1 MGIVSCLPTTDTRSG
16 GIFVGVSKSREVRER
31 VWHFYPRFTL
41 LLHFNLFQPHPHPTL
56 SILTAMSTSEIF
68 GRLANTYLKPPKPRP
83 TFNPVRHPKARLR
96 DLKPVLRPG
105 QLDRA
110 PSVFPWIQPKIVQ
123 KETEVEKHKRKTR
136 LQPHMRKWRCHV
148 TLLAGKQ
155 GMEQELM
162 PFAWMKM
169 RVKDIKMVE
178 QAGGLEAK
186 MVSRE
191 SDRIVCPPLTPAVN
205 GFK

>member
-1 MGIVSCLPTTDTRSG
+1 VNCINRPPNPSTPRRRNFRRRFKIPTRESRSVAL
-16 GIFVGVSKSREVRER
+16 FE
-31 VWHFYPRFTL
+31 PRFTL
-41 LLHFNLFQPHPHPTL
+41 LLHSTYFNC
-56 SILTAMSTSEIF
+56 SLTCPFFFLETMSTSEIF
-68 GRLANTYLKPPKPRP
+68 GRLATTYLKPPKPRS

-123 KETEVEKHKRKTR
+123 KETETEKHLRKTR

-155 GMEQELM
+155 GMEQDLM

-186 MVSRE
+186 MVGRHAA
-191 SDRIVCPPLTPAVN
+191 R
-205 GFK
+205 

>member
-1 MGIVSCLPTTDTRSG
+1 
-16 GIFVGVSKSREVRER
+16 
-31 VWHFYPRFTL
+31 
-41 LLHFNLFQPHPHPTL
+41 
-56 SILTAMSTSEIF
+56 MSTSEIF
-68 GRLANTYLKPPKPRP
+68 GRLANTYLKPPKPKP

-110 PSVFPWIQPKIVQ
+110 PSVFPWIQPKITQ
-123 KETEVEKHKRKTR
+123 KETEVEKHKRKIR

-186 MVSRE
+186 MVGLDSELIR
-191 SDRIVCPPLTPAVN
+191 RVVLTTAVN
-205 GFK
+205 GIEQIVNTRQTATERSLSSTVPAT

>member
-1 MGIVSCLPTTDTRSG
+1 M
-16 GIFVGVSKSREVRER
+16 
-31 VWHFYPRFTL
+31 
-41 LLHFNLFQPHPHPTL
+41 
-56 SILTAMSTSEIF
+56 
-68 GRLANTYLKPPKPRP
+68 
-83 TFNPVRHPKARLR
+83 
-96 DLKPVLRPG
+96 
-105 QLDRA
+105 
-110 PSVFPWIQPKIVQ
+110 
-123 KETEVEKHKRKTR
+123 EKHKRKVR

-186 MVSRE
+186 MVGLGSELILIR
-191 SDRIVCPPLTPAVN
+191 RVVLTTVVN
-205 GFK
+205 GIKQIVNTRQTATERSLPSTVPAT